1 MNIGII
7 GIGNMGYALS
17 VALSKSKEDTI
28 LVYDRGK
35 YKAPKIKNV
44 IRADSLMDLVKSS
57 DTIFIS
63 VKPIDAEKLLDEIS
77 LNVEGKTVVSV
88 VALYPYSRM
97 VEKMPKAKI
106 CKIMTSIAAE
116 TGKAPVLAYCQ
127 KELYESLKRLL
138 ERIGEPYLFDEKI
151 IDALVPITGSGP
163 AILAYFLDS
172 LSQYMVLAGVEKD
185 LADRITNLVAY
196 STSTYVLKKDVDF
209 RTLTKKVTTPSGI
222 TIKILQEFDK
232 RTLKGDIVDSI
243 YSKVK
248 EYIKL

>member
-17 VALSKSKEDTI
+17 VALSKNKEDTI

-44 IRADSLMDLVKSS
+44 RRADSLMELVKSS
-57 DTIFIS
+57 DIIFIS
-63 VKPIDAEKLLDEIS
+63 VKPIDAEKLFDEIS
-77 LNVEGKTVVSV
+77 LNIEGKTVVSV

-127 KELYESLKRLL
+127 KELYESLKKLL
-138 ERIGEPYLFDEKI
+138 KRIGEPYLFDEKI

-172 LSQYMVLAGVEKD
+172 LSQYMVLAGVDKD

-196 STSTYVLKKDVDF
+196 STSTYALKKDVDF
-209 RTLTKKVTTPSGI
+209 RALTKKVTTPSGI

-243 YSKVK
+243 YSKIK
-248 EYIKL
+248 EYVKL